1 MELSKTAYTLIIC
14 IASVFIL
21 VYLESILIPFVFAF
35 IIWFLIKEFRNI
47 SNKITFVNR
56 YFPNWLLN
64 LVAFVIIFGLI
75 TVFSKI
81 LSSNITQ
88 LMNELPK
95 YQANISKLIKQG
107 NAVLGMDILNEM
119 YLAIESYDFTSILK
133 QLFNSLS
140 GILGNI
146 FLVTLYVLFLLL
158 EEEYLPSKLRG
169 IFPINEQFNYRNFEL
184 YSTCSYWCGLSN
196 LLGDTNFFVKFYSY
210 CRFFICNDFPCSNR
224 IIPVWRDRPIDTC
237 SELHWIS
244 SANSR
249 KFY

>member
-169 IFPINEQFNYRNFEL
+169 IFPINEQFQ
-184 YSTCSYWCGLSN
+184 SS
-196 LLGDTNFFVKFYSY
+196 
-210 CRFFICNDFPCSNR
+210 
-224 IIPVWRDRPIDTC
+224 
-237 SELHWIS
+237 SELFQEIDKSIGSYIVLKTLHLYQLYP
-244 SANSR
+244 
-249 KFY
+249 F